1 MTLGLKVWV
10 SSTVLRDVL
19 FTEQAQRDATRAVTI
34 MIQLGEAL
42 PMGCNLDPLCSTWHP
57 KPRFGQMRGAGHGFE
72 AVLLGFFVQAS
83 PEKSPSL
90 LMVNTHQKRNS
101 KTRLGLPESG

>member
-1 MTLGLKVWV
+1 
-10 SSTVLRDVL
+10 L

-34 MIQLGEAL
+34 MIQLGETL
-42 PMGCNLDPLCSTWHP
+42 PMRCNLDPPCSARDL
-57 KPRFGQMRGAGHGFE
+57 KPRFGQMRGTGHGLE
-72 AVLLGFFVQAS
+72 AAPPGFLVQAS

-90 LMVNTHQKRNS
+90 LMVSTHTKHNP